1 MRAALLGVLVVCSA
15 ARGLSGQVF
24 AATLSPGGSGT
35 RSSATRAAA
44 ACAVDS
50 VGLIDPATGQW
61 NVSSCLEVDWA
72 DDAETASVLA
82 DGTVLVY
89 VTPSGGE
96 DTYSSRISRQPCFL
110 RKHTNINRGDA
121 QSELAR
127 GAAVVTKL
135 RNCCCT
141 REARPPP
148 RRGHTR
154 ATAARK

>member
-24 AATLSPGGSGT
+24 AATLSPGGSGK

-96 DTYSSRISRQPCFL
+96 DTFFARVDFG
-110 RKHTNINRGDA
+110 NR
-121 QSELAR
+121 S
-127 GAAVVTKL
+127 VTKAIVGGDQGNL
-135 RNCCCT
+135 RCT
-141 REARPPP
+141 PAGRCSPCRTRGP
-148 RRGHTR
+148 RTR
-154 ATAARK
+154 RRRSTRLSIRR